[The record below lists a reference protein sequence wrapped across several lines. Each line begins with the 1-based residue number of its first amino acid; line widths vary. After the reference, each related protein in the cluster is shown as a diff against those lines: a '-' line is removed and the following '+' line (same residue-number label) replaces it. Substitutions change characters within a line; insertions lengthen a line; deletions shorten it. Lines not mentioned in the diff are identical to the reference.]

1 MYIFYGVELILLEV
15 QLNAPLKIVAESR
28 GKQSTGQLD
37 LCLQSSVMTRDDRNN
52 SVLILPKTAPEV
64 TSLGI
69 RLLRDYATTAGVKY
83 KMRMIFFLIG

>member
-1 MYIFYGVELILLEV
+1 
-15 QLNAPLKIVAESR
+15 
-28 GKQSTGQLD
+28 
-37 LCLQSSVMTRDDRNN
+37 MTRDDRNN